1 VTVLEEFERIG
12 ELVRRVPFGPTP
24 DAREIRAEALVLVAA
39 TALGN
44 IETGTSD
51 FGRDS
56 RLASYLIY
64 KANTWLRRNT

>member
-12 ELVRRVPFGPTP
+12 ELVRRVPFGQTP
-24 DAREIRAEALVLVAA
+24 DAREIRAEALVLVAS

-44 IETGTSD
+44 IETGKPD

-56 RLASYLIY
+56 RLASYLIH
-64 KANTWLRRNT
+64 KATTWLRRHA